1 MLFNSKVFVAFLA
14 IVLVVYYQLGHQARL
29 WFLLGMSYVFYGF
42 WNPWLCLLILGSTVI
57 DYVCALRI
65 QAAGERTRLRNAW
78 LGVSLAANLG
88 ALFFFKYT
96 NFFIASFVD
105 SANLLGLPLQ
115 HDDFTL
121 SIVLPVGISFYTFQ
135 TLSYTIEVWR
145 GNFKAD
151 RNFRDFALFVSFFPQ
166 LVAGPVE
173 RATHL
178 LPQYKQPVRIR
189 VDQVREG
196 VFLILLGFVKK
207 SVIGDRLALWIDP
220 YFSERVHSGPVALM
234 SILLFTT
241 NIYVDFSAYSD
252 IAIGLGRLLG
262 YDIRSNFNLPFVVPS
277 IPERWRRW
285 HISMGHWF
293 RDYIY
298 FPLGGNRISFARTQL
313 NILAVMFLSGLW
325 HGASYNFVVWGLLNG
340 LTMVGHRLT
349 RPVWRWLRETTGRNP
364 ITRWGYYYLAC
375 ANTMVM
381 ISLINIFFRSDTWD
395 VSFSY
400 VNSLFV
406 RHAWHWIEYTARV
419 VEDPNR
425 LPDHYPEGFGYMAI
439 VIVVHEWERW
449 GGLKQAILAR
459 PVVWALC
466 CAAMLTYVLLFGIQ
480 GPEFIYFQF

>member
-14 IVLVVYYQLGHQARL
+14 LVLAVYYWLPREGKL
-29 WFLLGMSYVFYGF
+29 WFLLVMSYVFYGF
-42 WNPWLCLLILGSTVI
+42 WNPWLCLLIFGSTVI
-57 DYVCALRI
+57 DYVCALQIER
-65 QAAGERTRLRNAW
+65 AGDNRRGRNAW

-96 NFFIASFVD
+96 NFFVGSFVD
-105 SANLLGLPLQ
+105 SANLLGIPLQ

-121 SIVLPVGISFYTFQ
+121 NILLPVGISFYTFQ

-145 GNFKAD
+145 GNFAAD

-178 LPQYKQPVRIR
+178 LPQYKHEVRITVR
-189 VDQVREG
+189 QVQEG

-207 SVIGDRLALWIDP
+207 VVIGDRLALWIDP
-220 YFSERVHSGPVALM
+220 WFATEVDSAPIALM

-252 IAIGLGRLLG
+252 IAIGLGRILG
-262 YDIRSNFNLPFVVPS
+262 YDIRPNFNLPFVVPS

-298 FPLGGNRISFARTQL
+298 FPLGGNRHGQVRTQL
-313 NILAVMFLSGLW
+313 NVMAVMFLSGLW

-340 LTMVGHRLT
+340 LTMVGHKLT
-349 RPVWRWLRETTGRNP
+349 SPLWKFLRIQTGRNP
-364 ITRWGYYYLAC
+364 VTKWVYYYLAC
-375 ANTMVM
+375 ANTMLM
-381 ISLINIFFRSDTWD
+381 ISLINIFFRSDTWP
-395 VSFSY
+395 VAWSY
-400 VNSLFV
+400 VTSIFGRNPVEIPVYFYEVAVGTAELPSHYGDGFLF
-406 RHAWHWIEYTARV
+406 
-419 VEDPNR
+419 
-425 LPDHYPEGFGYMAI
+425 MAL
-439 VIVVHEWERW
+439 VIGVHEWERW
-449 GGLKQAILAR
+449 GGLRAKILAR
-459 PVVWALC
+459 PWVWGVSSVG
-466 CAAMLTYVLLFGIQ
+466 MLVYVLLFGIE

>member
-14 IVLVVYYQLGHQARL
+14 IVLAFYYMLGRRGKL
-29 WFLLGMSYVFYGF
+29 WFLLVMSYVFYGF
-42 WNPWLCLLILGSTVI
+42 WNPWLCILIFASTVI
-57 DYVCALRI
+57 DYVCALQI
-65 QAAGERTRLRNAW
+65 EAAGERQRLRNLW
-78 LGVSLAANLG
+78 LGVSLSANLG
-88 ALFFFKYT
+88 ALVFFKYT
-96 NFFIASFVD
+96 NFFIGSFVD
-105 SANLLGLPLQ
+105 SANLVGIPLQ

-121 SIVLPVGISFYTFQ
+121 SILLPVGISFYTFQ

-145 GNFKAD
+145 GKFKAD

-178 LPQYKQPVRIR
+178 LPQYKNKVRISVR
-189 VDQVREG
+189 QVKEG

-207 SVIGDRLALWIDP
+207 VVIGDRLALWIDP
-220 YFSERVHSGPVALM
+220 YFANEVDSGAVALM

-298 FPLGGNRISFARTQL
+298 FPLGGNRHGKARTL
-313 NILAVMFLSGLW
+313 FNIMAVMFLSGLW

-349 RPVWRWLRETTGRNP
+349 SPLWKGMRGFAGRNV
-364 ITRWGYYYLAC
+364 ITKWVYYYIAC
-375 ANTMVM
+375 ANTMLM
-381 ISLINIFFRSDTWD
+381 ISLINIFFRSDTWPIAW
-395 VSFSY
+395 SY
-400 VNSLFV
+400 V
-406 RHAWHWIEYTARV
+406 TAIFARNPLEIPWYFWELV
-419 VEDPNR
+419 ATDAT
-425 LPDHYPEGFGYMAI
+425 LPKHYGEGFLFMAL
-439 VIVVHEWERW
+439 VIIVHEWERW
-449 GGLKQAILAR
+449 GGLKEAILKR
-459 PVVWALC
+459 PVVWGMSS
-466 CAAMLTYVLLFGIQ
+466 AAMFVYVLFFAIE

>member
-14 IVLVVYYQLGHQARL
+14 IVLLVYYQLGKEGKL
-29 WFLLGMSYVFYGF
+29 WFLLGMSYIFYGF
-42 WNPWLCLLILGSTVI
+42 WNPWLCLLIFGSTVI
-57 DYVCALRI
+57 DYVCALMIERS
-65 QAAGERTRLRNAW
+65 GERKRARNAW

-96 NFFIASFVD
+96 NFFVGSFVD
-105 SANLLGLPLQ
+105 SANLMGLNLA

-121 SIVLPVGISFYTFQ
+121 NILLPVGISFYTFQ

-145 GNFKAD
+145 GKFAAD

-178 LPQYKQPVRIR
+178 LPQYKRI
-189 VDQVREG
+189 VKVSAEQVQEG

-207 SVIGDRLALWIDP
+207 VVIGDRLALWIDP
-220 YFSERVHSGPVALM
+220 YFATEVESAPVALM

-298 FPLGGNRISFARTQL
+298 FPLGGNRKGPVRTQV
-313 NILAVMFLSGLW
+313 NIMAVMFLSGLW

-340 LTMVGHRLT
+340 LTMVGHKLT
-349 RPVWRWLRETTGRNP
+349 EPVWTLFKGVTGRHP
-364 ITRWGYYYLAC
+364 VTKWAYYYLAC
-375 ANTMVM
+375 ANTMLM
-381 ISLINIFFRSDTWD
+381 ISLINIFFRSDTWP
-395 VSFSY
+395 VAWSY
-400 VNSLFV
+400 VTSIFWRNPVEIPLYYWDI
-406 RHAWHWIEYTARV
+406 AWGVAKM
-419 VEDPNR
+419 PK
-425 LPDHYPEGFGYMAI
+425 HYPEGFAFMAL
-439 VIVVHEWERW
+439 VIAAHEWERW
-449 GGLKQAILAR
+449 GGLKTLILKR
-459 PVVWALC
+459 PVLWGGSCV
-466 CAAMLTYVLLFGIQ
+466 AMLAYVLLFGIE